1 MTEPAPGP
9 EPEQPIGLDLVAPE
23 LYAPTLRRLALAGL
37 GVGIGAALLV
47 TLVAGW
53 GLGIPVGVVVGVP
66 TVVYALALRRRHIW
80 LSGTTVH
87 ARTLLRERV
96 IPVAEATGVEVLVHP
111 ARLSRIALRITAGPD
126 SQIIPLAMYTDA
138 GSGRELHLLGLRAL
152 ADALAASPLAAALAV
167 AEMLVC
173 QLRAEAR
180 DAALAE
186 RPLYRAVALT
196 RDRDYI
202 SPVVLTDEEVA
213 GLS

>member
-1 MTEPAPGP
+1 MTESAIGP

-37 GVGIGAALLV
+37 GMGIGAALLV

-53 GLGIPVGVVVGVP
+53 GLGVLIGVVVGAP
-66 TVVYALALRRRHIW
+66 TVVYALALRRRRIW

-96 IPVAEATGVEVLVHP
+96 IPVAEATGVEVLVYP
-111 ARLSRIALRITAGPD
+111 ARLSRVALRITAGPD
-126 SQIIPLAMYTDA
+126 SQILPLAMYTDA
-138 GSGRELHLLGLRAL
+138 GSGRELHLLGLRRL
-152 ADALAASPLAAALAV
+152 ADALVASPLAAALPV
-167 AEMLVC
+167 AEMLAR

-180 DAALAE
+180 DAGLAE
-186 RPLYRAVALT
+186 RPLYRAVALA
-196 RDRDYI
+196 RDRDYV

-213 GLS
+213 GLF